1 MSFGSFFKSI
11 GKGFSKAG
19 SWVKHAAEDT
29 YNHAL
34 KPIYHSVVKPAA
46 KATYD
51 VAKPVIA
58 PILTAT
64 GTSTA
69 KLIEGSTNFVNKT
82 LDNTANFT
90 GQLGNLISNPIIW
103 IAVIVGAIIIIPK
116 VADKM

>member
-1 MSFGSFFKSI
+1 MSFGSIFKSI
-11 GKGFSKAG
+11 GRGFSKAG

-51 VAKPVIA
+51 VAKPIVA
-58 PILTAT
+58 PILAAT

-82 LDNTANFT
+82 LDNMGN
-90 GQLGNLISNPIIW
+90 LGNLISNPIIW